1 MRHKE
6 LECKEMWLL
15 SKTKGR
21 QRISIIIIIIAASL
35 INTSSQKNK
44 METANKPIEKR
55 KTSLW
60 TTSKQQQQHFKKPN
74 GIDFLCEECERFG
87 SIECAHLLKILITR
101 TKIRILDFITDSEKK
116 NEISICWSNSEK
128 KLHCKEDWRQ
138 SQWEKKKLF
147 ILPKGSP
154 GEWRPKKKQH
164 IDCVQHVQFFS

>member
-1 MRHKE
+1 
-6 LECKEMWLL
+6 MWLL

-60 TTSKQQQQHFKKPN
+60 TTSKQQHFKKPN

-101 TKIRILDFITDSEKK
+101 TKIRILDFITEKK
-116 NEISICWSNSEK
+116 TKFPFVDRIAKKNFIARKIEGNHNEK
-128 KLHCKEDWRQ
+128 KRNYSFCQREVRVNEDQ
-138 SQWEKKKLF
+138 
-147 ILPKGSP
+147 
-154 GEWRPKKKQH
+154 KKKQH